1 MFTKTEKKTNNKK
14 LSNIPDKSNSP
25 TTQRTVSMSDIR
37 MPRVTSNGGG
47 SNSGQQQQTLSPT
60 TQQSQTQ
67 SATGSGGGG
76 GSGTAAVASGVVGG
90 GGGNNSQTTNTN
102 NGANNGNSTIVT
114 IKQESLGNVDNLV
127 GSYVDS
133 TTFLHSPGSQMV
145 NPNLVQSNSGLSGIG
160 AGENEI
166 LKQKI
171 IIFIILI
178 LADQFY
184 DFCPVYVVVQIF
196 FYKRKIISLFSVTAI
211 VSNNRSLRFS
221 SCFIFSLAFESLSAE
236 N

>member
-1 MFTKTEKKTNNKK
+1 
-14 LSNIPDKSNSP
+14 
-25 TTQRTVSMSDIR
+25 MSDIR

-67 SATGSGGGG
+67 QNATGSGGDG
-76 GSGTAAVASGVVGG
+76 GSGTAAVVSGVV

-102 NGANNGNSTIVT
+102 NGANNGSNSTIVT

-145 NPNLVQSNSGLSGIG
+145 NPNLVQNNSGLSGIG

-166 LKQKI
+166 T
-171 IIFIILI
+171 IFFKRKFLI
-178 LADQFY
+178 LSGRLWFL
-184 DFCPVYVVVQIF
+184 FCLCCCPNKKLVSIHFVVSVICYRNDIASIF
-196 FYKRKIISLFSVTAI
+196 FSGLIY
-211 VSNNRSLRFS
+211 FS
-221 SCFIFSLAFESLSAE
+221 SRKFVC
-236 N
+236 

>member
-1 MFTKTEKKTNNKK
+1 MFTKTKKEEKKHKQQNFQF
-14 LSNIPDKSNSP
+14 PDKSNSP
-25 TTQRTVSMSDIR
+25 TTHRTVSMSDIR

-67 SATGSGGGG
+67 QSATGSGGGG

-90 GGGNNSQTTNTN
+90 GGGGNNSQTTNTS

-133 TTFLHSPGSQMV
+133 TTFLHSPSSQMV

-166 LKQKI
+166 I
-171 IIFIILI
+171 NFIITI
-178 LADQFY
+178 LAGHY
-184 DFCPVYVVVQIF
+184 DFLSCLCCCPEKKRNNF
-196 FYKRKIISLFSVTAI
+196 FL
-211 VSNNRSLRFS
+211 N
-221 SCFIFSLAFESLSAE
+221 
-236 N
+236 

>member
-1 MFTKTEKKTNNKK
+1 MEVCSVHKDQTKQKQTTKNFQF
-14 LSNIPDKSNSP
+14 PDKSNSP
-25 TTQRTVSMSDIR
+25 TTHRTVSMSDIR

-67 SATGSGGGG
+67 QNATGSGGDG
-76 GSGTAAVASGVVGG
+76 GSGTAAVVSGVVGG
-90 GGGNNSQTTNTN
+90 SVGGGNNSQTTNTN
-102 NGANNGNSTIVT
+102 NGANNGSNSTIVT

-145 NPNLVQSNSGLSGIG
+145 NPNLVQNNSGLSGIG

-166 LKQKI
+166 T
-171 IIFIILI
+171 
-178 LADQFY
+178 
-184 DFCPVYVVVQIF
+184 IF
-196 FYKRKIISLFSVTAI
+196 FKKRK
-211 VSNNRSLRFS
+211 
-221 SCFIFSLAFESLSAE
+221 E
-236 N
+236 NF